1 MRIKI
6 TRNTVADG
14 HPVFAGDVL
23 EATEQAA
30 RYLIALGKAVKA
42 AEEKPRAAAPE
53 VAEEVAETKKEA
65 AEAPA
70 KAKKTTRKRGKKND

>member
-53 VAEEVAETKKEA
+53 VAEEA